1 VLPGASPALG
11 STSPG
16 RRVESCA
23 QLPCSPGTSPALGST
38 SLGVRVF
45 CPRLRRCSCLRLLPV
60 RRHVSAAAAAS
71 ARCLCAAAPPPLQL
85 PPLAARAPPLLRR
98 CSCLRA
104 VFCNLCSA
112 RCVFCAALCVAIF
125 LRCVRFPQFAL
136 CALCSVTCA
145 VPSGSC
151 QPGCARAKLRFF
163 RVRSPALSLHVQAVG
178 SRGLIT

>member
-1 VLPGASPALG
+1 MHIAGRLFPHSSCVKPWRAAAVLPGHVPSPWFDEPWRA
-11 STSPG
+11 
-16 RRVESCA
+16 
-23 QLPCSPGTSPALGST
+23 
-38 SLGVRVF
+38 
-45 CPRLRRCSCLRLLPV
+45 RLLP
-60 RRHVSAAAAAS
+60 AS
-71 ARCLCAAAPPPLQL
+71 PSLQL
-85 PPLAARAPPLLRR
+85 PPLAACAPPRLCR

-136 CALCSVTCA
+136 CVLCFVTCA

-151 QPGCARAKLRFF
+151 QPGCALAKLRFF